1 MASGTRAYKQDLPPK
16 GGYAPI
22 QKVRIPAKQWM
33 GGYWPAVFGMGIL
46 SAQWWLFFRKNREET
61 KKKQLEMRGMQLALQ
76 PLLAAERDRAFIKH
90 WKNVVEGEKDL
101 MKDVPGWVPGT
112 WWGEPV
118 FKTVPHE
125 K

>member
-1 MASGTRAYKQDLPPK
+1 MLTHIFIVLLY
-16 GGYAPI
+16 
-22 QKVRIPAKQWM
+22 KVRN
-33 GGYWPAVFGMGIL
+33 V
-46 SAQWWLFFRKNREET
+46 SASVSLCEPKT

>member
-1 MASGTRAYKQDLPPK
+1 MGISGKMASGTRAYKQDLPPK

-61 KKKQLEMRGMQLALQ
+61 KKKQLEMRGMQLAFNHCLPLKEIE
-76 PLLAAERDRAFIKH
+76 PLLNIGKMSS
-90 WKNVVEGEKDL
+90 KEK
-101 MKDVPGWVPGT
+101 KI
-112 WWGEPV
+112 
-118 FKTVPHE
+118 
-125 K
+125 